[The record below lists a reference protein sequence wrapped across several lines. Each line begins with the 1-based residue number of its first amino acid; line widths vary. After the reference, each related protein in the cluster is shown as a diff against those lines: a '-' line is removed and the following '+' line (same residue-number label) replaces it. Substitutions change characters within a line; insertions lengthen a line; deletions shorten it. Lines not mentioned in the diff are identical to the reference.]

1 MSGPVSAVVGLSV
14 RCLCACFGYTR
25 QAYYQRLHHEE
36 REAEQIARVLQLVRM
51 HRCRQPYLG
60 TRKLHRL
67 INRHLVQA
75 GEDAIGRD
83 WLFELLRRRGFLV
96 RRRRRGTRTTQ
107 SYHRLGR
114 YRNLIRHM
122 LFDGPGQAVVCDI
135 TYLHTQ
141 EGFAYLALV
150 TDLWSRKIVGWDLS
164 KSLSVEGALRV
175 LEMAQKQLGRTAGVI
190 HHSDQ
195 GIQYCCNAYVDS
207 IQKAQMQ
214 LSMTCERRSD
224 YAANRDGLKMRF
236 SSRDCDNIFFRS
248 PSCRPY
254 EAVDGRHLLH
264 FPANTP
270 QIQPGYSK
278 RIDAPASA

>member
-1 MSGPVSAVVGLSV
+1 MSGPVNAVVGLSV
-14 RCLCACFGYTR
+14 RCLCGCFGYTR
-25 QAYYQRLHHEE
+25 QAYYQRLRHEE

-75 GEDAIGRD
+75 GEDVIGRD

-107 SYHRLGR
+107 SYHRFGR

-135 TYLHTQ
+135 TYLRTQ
-141 EGFAYLALV
+141 EGFAYLALA

-164 KSLSVEGALRV
+164 KSLSVEGALRA

-214 LSMTCERRSD
+214 LSMTEYDHAAENAVAERVNGILKNELNLDHEFSSVDQARKTTAEAVSIYNCERPHLSLD
-224 YAANRDGLKMRF
+224 Y
-236 SSRDCDNIFFRS
+236 
-248 PSCRPY
+248 
-254 EAVDGRHLLH
+254 E
-264 FPANTP
+264 TP
-270 QIQPGYSK
+270 QM
-278 RIDAPASA
+278 RHAA